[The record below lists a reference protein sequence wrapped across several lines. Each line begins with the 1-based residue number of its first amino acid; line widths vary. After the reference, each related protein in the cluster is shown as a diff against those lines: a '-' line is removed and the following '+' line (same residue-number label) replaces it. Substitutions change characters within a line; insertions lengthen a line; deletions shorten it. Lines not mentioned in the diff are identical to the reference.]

1 MSFELDVG
9 GFEQALDEV
18 DDTLDD
24 LKTAQRYLVGTNV
37 EYAIYLEAG
46 TSKMD
51 AKPFFA
57 PAINEVRLQGVDGF
71 IRHNTKTSVEQLDTV
86 NRVLQVLALALERRI
101 KEIITQKGLID
112 TGTLRAS
119 IVAVPGTDP
128 SVLPDASEFSGFDS
142 DNPAP
147 PTAGRSLA
155 SESIDIN
162 I

>member
-1 MSFELDVG
+1 
-9 GFEQALDEV
+9 
-18 DDTLDD
+18 
-24 LKTAQRYLVGTNV
+24 
-37 EYAIYLEAG
+37 
-46 TSKMD
+46 MD

>member
-1 MSFELDVG
+1 MSFELDVS
-9 GFEQALDEV
+9 GFEQALNEV
-18 DDTLDD
+18 DDTLED
-24 LKTAQRYLVGTNV
+24 LRTTQRYLVGTNV

-101 KEIITQKGLID
+101 KEIITNKGLID

-119 IVAVPGTDP
+119 IVAAPGADP
-128 SVLPDASEFSGFDS
+128 SVLPSEEEFSGFDS

-147 PTAGRSLA
+147 PSAGRALS

-162 I
+162 L